1 MSVFKRKNRRLL
13 ILFAVAFA
21 AAAIVPV
28 AEAAKRSTNTEQL
41 AGWGWRPTSGKLSP
55 TSAQYL
61 VRNRAAL
68 EAYEHR
74 YLPASKPAATSSV
87 RIITE
92 NSASQNQIALRNAAV
107 TAAAEQAGAAAAV
120 ILAGGSIQEAAAA
133 EQAAGAP
140 PEVVQALAAIPSV
153 TPTGREMAPT
163 YAAPLIVDNSLNPNQ
178 TSSSGQPVRFSSE
191 NSASQNEVAL
201 RNAAETTISTPGS
214 SVFDWGDA
222 GLGAGSAVGLMLLTA
237 AAAFVIR
244 RSRPRRVVL

>member
-28 AEAAKRSTNTEQL
+28 ADAAKRSTNTEQL
-41 AGWGWRPTSGKLSP
+41 AGWGWRPTSG
-55 TSAQYL
+55 
-61 VRNRAAL
+61 N
-68 EAYEHR
+68 EHR

-92 NSASQNQIALRNAAV
+92 NSASQNQIALRNAAA
-107 TAAAEQAGAAAAV
+107 TAAAEQAGTAAAV

-140 PEVVQALAAIPSV
+140 PEVVQAVAAIPSV

-163 YAAPLIVDNSLNPNQ
+163 YTAPLIVDNSLNPNQ
-178 TSSSGQPVRFSSE
+178 ISSSGQPVRFSSE

-222 GLGAGSAVGLMLLTA
+222 GVGAGSTAGLMLLLTA